1 MVIDDVSGK
10 SSAFTRHENGNFR
23 LTTNNFY
30 YDMVFITGKT
40 SAYH

>member
-1 MVIDDVSGK
+1 MVIDDVTGNLVLI
-10 SSAFTRHENGNFR
+10 TRHENGNLR